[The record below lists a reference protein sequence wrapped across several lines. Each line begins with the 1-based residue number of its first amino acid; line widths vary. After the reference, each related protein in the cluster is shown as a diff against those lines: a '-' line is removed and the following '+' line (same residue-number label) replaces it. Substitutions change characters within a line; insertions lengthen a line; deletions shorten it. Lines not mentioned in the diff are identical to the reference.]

1 MSYQTKLEQLEQK
14 KAALQKSSPARDR
27 LVALFDEGTFVE
39 LDAFAAC
46 GEEGVGVITGYGS
59 VEGDVVYAFSQD
71 VTTLGGA
78 VSRAHAAKIA
88 KLLDRAFDVRNGYA
102 ACVSRRKFMSGNTDT
117 GQKRIAFFPSPGRPF
132 QKSKI
137 FFVNLLTAV
146 KKVVFLPRFKKQA
159 KKRKTTHHAG
169 TLEKISTILRQTI
182 CSENLRSP

>member
-78 VSRAHAAKIA
+78 VSRAQ
-88 KLLDRAFDVRNGYA
+88 
-102 ACVSRRKFMSGNTDT
+102 T
-117 GQKRIAFFPSPGRPF
+117 
-132 QKSKI
+132 
-137 FFVNLLTAV
+137 
-146 KKVVFLPRFKKQA
+146 
-159 KKRKTTHHAG
+159 
-169 TLEKISTILRQTI
+169 ST
-182 CSENLRSP
+182 SWP

>member
-88 KLLDRAFDVRNGYA
+88 KLYRRQLRGHQRYDGLLRRLRCYGEGRFP
-102 ACVSRRKFMSGNTDT
+102 VSGGR
-117 GQKRIAFFPSPGRPF
+117 PGR
-132 QKSKI
+132 
-137 FFVNLLTAV
+137 
-146 KKVVFLPRFKKQA
+146 RY
-159 KKRKTTHHAG
+159 R
-169 TLEKISTILRQTI
+169 
-182 CSENLRSP
+182 

>member
-88 KLLDRAFDVRNGYA
+88 KLYEL
-102 ACVSRRKFMSGNTDT
+102 
-117 GQKRIAFFPSPGRPF
+117 
-132 QKSKI
+132 
-137 FFVNLLTAV
+137 AV
-146 KKVVFLPRFKKQA
+146 KNGSPLVAIYDSNGAKLSEGPEILASYGKILSDAANLSGVVPQIAVIAGSCVGISAMMACSADFVVMA
-159 KKRKTTHHAG
+159 KDASLYLADAQSDSYR
-169 TLEKISTILRQTI
+169 
-182 CSENLRSP
+182 